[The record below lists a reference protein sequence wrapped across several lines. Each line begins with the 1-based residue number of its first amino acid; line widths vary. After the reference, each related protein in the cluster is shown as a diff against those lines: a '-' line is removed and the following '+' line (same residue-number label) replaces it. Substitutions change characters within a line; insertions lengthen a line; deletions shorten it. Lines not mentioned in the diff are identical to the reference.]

1 MFLKAYKAERHEV
14 WAGNDPNRL
23 KKIKVID
30 RPNENV
36 INLPQLKSG
45 VTYYWRVDAVNENG
59 TIKGNVWSFTT
70 KD

>member
-1 MFLKAYKAERHEV
+1 MFLKAYQTKKHEI
-14 WAGNDPNRL
+14 WIGNDPGEL

-36 INLPQLKSG
+36 VSLPQLISG
-45 VTYYWRVDAVNENG
+45 VTYYWRVDAVNKNG
-59 TIKGNVWSFTT
+59 IIKGNVWSFTT